1 MPSVGMHAYV
11 RDRGHGGVVG
21 GPGDGPGTAVKIA
34 KGEMLC
40 VLPYVTF
47 TFRRQCILLIGVSF
61 NFGLLVQKCMPYL
74 VNDIL

>member
-34 KGEMLC
+34 KGEMLF

-47 TFRRQCILLIGVSF
+47 TFR
-61 NFGLLVQKCMPYL
+61 
-74 VNDIL
+74 